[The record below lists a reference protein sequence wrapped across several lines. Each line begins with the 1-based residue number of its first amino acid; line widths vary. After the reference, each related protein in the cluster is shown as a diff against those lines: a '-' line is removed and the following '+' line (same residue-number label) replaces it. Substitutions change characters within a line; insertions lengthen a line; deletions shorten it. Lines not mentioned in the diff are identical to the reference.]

1 MLKLYS
7 RILNH
12 AGREKRRLQGA
23 LVCAFLES
31 ILSKTPIFFHLLV
44 LSGVY

>member
-1 MLKLYS
+1 MLKLFS

-31 ILSKTPIFFHLLV
+31 ILAKMPILFAFLV
-44 LSGVY
+44 LSGFY